1 MRAIS
6 ETVRTPVV
14 ASLARLTQ
22 KDIDTAWD
30 AVRVAQHPRIH
41 VFIATSPIHMQY
53 KLKMS
58 PNEVIER
65 VRTLVAYTRGL
76 VEDVE
81 FSAEDATRSEWDF
94 LARVFTEAVRAG
106 ATTLNV
112 PDTVGYTTPDEMFA
126 LIQYLRRNVEGAEKV
141 VFLDPLP

>member
-1 MRAIS
+1 M
-6 ETVRTPVV
+6 
-14 ASLARLTQ
+14 
-22 KDIDTAWD
+22 
-30 AVRVAQHPRIH
+30 
-41 VFIATSPIHMQY
+41 
-53 KLKMS
+53 
-58 PNEVIER
+58 
-65 VRTLVAYTRGL
+65 AYTRGL

-126 LIQYLRRNVEGAEKV
+126 LIQYLAPERRRRGEGR
-141 VFLDPLP
+141 FLDPLP